1 MQEYA
6 SKVQLHKYSGASA
19 SASPSASANVSAS
32 DSSDSSAGGD
42 SGHPLLDFVV
52 AADVFMYLGDLT
64 VPPNLSPIH
73 PLSPT
78 TSPHLNAI
86 DVYPSSLTY
95 TTLT

>member
-6 SKVQLHKYSGASA
+6 SKVQLHKNCGA

-64 VPPNLSPIH
+64 VPPNLSPIY
-73 PLSPT
+73 PLSIPYPLP
-78 TSPHLNAI
+78 PHPISTPLI
-86 DVYPSSLTY
+86 S
-95 TTLT
+95 TLAH